1 MFGFGGREPIPVM
14 DLSFARISV
23 FLSLSL
29 TLGASAKV
37 DFVHEVLPILRDNCV
52 KCHSNGKYK
61 GGLSLETRE
70 ALLDSETVE
79 VGKANESLFI
89 EVLTAEDEDERM
101 PHDADPLPASQI
113 AILTA
118 WVNEGLAWEKGFT
131 FKKKTWKAPLAHR
144 RVSLPP
150 ALEKGENPIDR
161 MTRVYFEKNKV
172 QPPEPISDARFLR
185 RASLDLL
192 GLLPS
197 LQELEAFA
205 TSRDPNKRTDKI
217 EELLSRDIDY
227 ADHWMTFWNDLLR
240 NDYAGTGFIDG
251 GRSQITGWLYDSLKS
266 NKPYDQFVRE
276 LLNPTKQSEGF
287 IKGIKWRGNVNA
299 SQVQEIQFAQN
310 VSQVFFGENMK
321 CASCHDSFIDDWKLE
336 DAYGMAAIIAGKPL
350 EMYRCDKPTGEK
362 MNARFLFAELG
373 EIDPN
378 APRDKRLQRAA
389 ELATAP
395 GNGRLA
401 RTIVNRLWARLMG
414 RGLVEPVDMMGNR
427 PWSEDILDYLAH
439 DLATHQYDLKRTL
452 ALIVGSKT
460 YQSATVAPS
469 KASDDYVFEGPVA
482 KRMTAEQFIDAVW
495 GITETAPSRI
505 DAKVDRTAG
514 KKVEGKSQGVVG
526 EWIWTATN
534 ARPAG
539 EKVTFVREVK
549 LPPQATGRI
558 VITCDN
564 EYVLMVNG
572 REVGRDSNWEDVEAY
587 DLSKVLKAGR
597 NVFEVQARNLG
608 SGPNAAAL
616 FAQLEFIDQ
625 EGRKV
630 VVSTDSKWKANGKT
644 AVSHRNKLWESRVK
658 PQILEHLNQK
668 PGRVRQV
675 RASLVKSTLLMRAL
689 GRPNREQVVTTR
701 PAELTTLQALELNN
715 GDEFTSYLNR
725 GAARLAKVDDLAVE
739 HLYLQTLSRR
749 PTSAEMAVAKE
760 IIGEKMTTER
770 AADLL
775 WTILML
781 PDFQY
786 IN

>member
-1 MFGFGGREPIPVM
+1 MGFSFVR
-14 DLSFARISV
+14 LSAFSFFFA
-23 FLSLSL
+23 
-29 TLGASAKV
+29 THGAWAKV

-70 ALLDSETVE
+70 SLLDSETVE
-79 VGKANESLFI
+79 VGKADRSILI
-89 EVLTAEDEDERM
+89 EVLTAEDEDDRM
-101 PHDADPLPASQI
+101 PHDADPLPAAQI
-113 AILTA
+113 ATLTA
-118 WVNEGLAWEKGFT
+118 WVNEGLSWEKGFT

-144 RVSLPP
+144 KVTLPP
-150 ALEKGENPIDR
+150 AKTKGENPIDR
-161 MTRVYFEKNKV
+161 LTRVYFEKNRV
-172 QPPEPISDARFLR
+172 QPPETITDARFLR

-197 LQELEAFA
+197 LEELEAFE
-205 TSRDPNKRTDKI
+205 SSPMPHKREEKI
-217 EELLSRDIDY
+217 GELLARDIDY

-251 GRSQITGWLYDSLKS
+251 GRSQITGWLYDSLKT

-276 LLNPTKQSEGF
+276 LLNPTKESEGF

-299 SQVQEIQFAQN
+299 SQVREIQFAQN

-350 EMYRCDKPTGEK
+350 QMYRCDKPTGEK
-362 MNARFLFAELG
+362 MDAKFLFAELG
-373 EIDPN
+373 EIDPSSSKE
-378 APRDKRLQRAA
+378 ARLQRAA

-401 RTIVNRLWARLMG
+401 RTVVNRLWARLMG

-427 PWSEDILDYLAH
+427 PWSEDILDYLAD
-439 DLATHQYDLKRTL
+439 DLASHGYDLKRTL
-452 ALIVGSKT
+452 ALIVGSRT
-460 YQSATVAPS
+460 YQSQTVAPS
-469 KASDDYVFEGPVA
+469 KAGDDFLFQGPVA

-495 GITETAPSRI
+495 GITGTAPSKIEAR
-505 DAKVDRTAG
+505 VDRNTKPKG
-514 KKVEGKSQGVVG
+514 EIKGSGMVG

-539 EKVTFVREVK
+539 EKVAFTREVK
-549 LPPQATGRI
+549 LPPKTKGRI

-572 REVGRDSNWEDVEAY
+572 REVGRDANWEDVESY
-587 DLSKVLKAGR
+587 DLSSFLQAGR
-597 NVFEVQARNLG
+597 NVLAVQAKNLG
-608 SGPNAAAL
+608 QSPNAAAL
-616 FAQLEFIDQ
+616 FAQLSFVDQ
-625 EGRKV
+625 EGREV
-630 VVSTDSKWKANGKT
+630 VVATDAKWQANGKP
-644 AVSHRNKLWESRVK
+644 AVIHQDKLWDARVK
-658 PQILEHLNQK
+658 PQILDHLNQGS
-668 PGRVRQV
+668 GRVPLV

-715 GDEFTSYLNR
+715 GDEFTGYLNR
-725 GAARLAKVDDLAVE
+725 GAARLATGGNLTIE
-739 HLYLQTLSRR
+739 RLYLKALSRR
-749 PTSAEMAVAKE
+749 PQPHEIAVAKE
-760 IIGEKMTTER
+760 IIGEKITTER

-781 PDFQY
+781 PDFQF

>member
-1 MFGFGGREPIPVM
+1 MGF
-14 DLSFARISV
+14 SFLRPYVLAFVLVLPGAR
-23 FLSLSL
+23 
-29 TLGASAKV
+29 AKV
-37 DFVHEVLPILRDNCV
+37 DFAHQVLPILRDNCV

-70 ALLDSETVE
+70 ALLDSETVD
-79 VGKANESLFI
+79 VGEADKSLFI

-101 PHDADPLPASQI
+101 PHDADPLPASEI
-113 AILTA
+113 ATLTA
-118 WVNEGLAWEKGFT
+118 WVNEGLVWEKGFT

-144 RVSLPP
+144 KVTLPP
-150 ALEKGENPIDR
+150 GIEDKENPVDR
-161 MTRVYFEKNKV
+161 LTRVYFAKNRI
-172 QPPEPISDARFLR
+172 QPPAPISDARFLR
-185 RASLDLL
+185 RVSLDLL

-197 LQELEAFA
+197 VEELDSFESAN
-205 TSRDPNKRTDKI
+205 SPDKRSQKI
-217 EELLSRDIDY
+217 VELLSREIDY

-251 GRSQITGWLYDSLKS
+251 GRSQITGWLYDSLKT

-276 LLNPTKQSEGF
+276 LLNPTKESEGF

-299 SQVQEIQFAQN
+299 SQVREIQFAQN

-362 MNARFLFAELG
+362 MDAKFLFAGLG
-373 EIDPN
+373 AIDPA
-378 APRDKRLQRAA
+378 APKAKRLERAA

-427 PWSEDILDYLAH
+427 PWSEDILDFLAH
-439 DLATHQYDLKRTL
+439 DLASHHYDLKRTL
-452 ALIVGSKT
+452 ALMVGSRT

-469 KASDDYVFEGPVA
+469 KTGDDYLFEGPVA
-482 KRMTAEQFIDAVW
+482 KRMTAEQFIDAIW
-495 GITETAPSRI
+495 EITGTAPSKI
-505 DAKVDRTAG
+505 DARVDRNSNPKRDLKG
-514 KKVEGKSQGVVG
+514 RGMVG

-539 EKVTFVREVK
+539 EKVTFTREVK
-549 LPPQATGRI
+549 LPPKARGRI

-564 EYVLMVNG
+564 EYFLKVNG
-572 REVGRDSNWEDVEAY
+572 REVGRDSNWEDVESY
-587 DLSKVLKAGR
+587 DLSKVLRTGK
-597 NVFEVQARNLG
+597 NVIEVQAKNLG
-608 SGPNAAAL
+608 QTPNAAAL
-616 FAQLEFIDQ
+616 FAQLVFVDQ
-625 EGRKV
+625 EGREV
-630 VVSTDSKWKANGKT
+630 VVATDGRWKADGKPALIHPT
-644 AVSHRNKLWESRVK
+644 KLWESRVK
-658 PQILEHLNQK
+658 PQILDHLNQK
-668 PGRVRQV
+668 PGQVRRV

-725 GAARLAKVDDLAVE
+725 GAARLAAGDDLIVE
-739 HLYLQTLSRR
+739 RLYLQALSRR
-749 PTSAEMAVAKE
+749 PDPGELAVAKE
-760 IIGEKMTTER
+760 IIGEKFTTER

-781 PDFQY
+781 PDFQF